1 MSIFLDEGSRG
12 VFDWNF
18 SYRKIPLKPEHQKHK
33 SDPFPSPVMA
43 GGLFAIS
50 TKFFW
55 ELGGYDSGLGN

>member
-1 MSIFLDEGSRG
+1 